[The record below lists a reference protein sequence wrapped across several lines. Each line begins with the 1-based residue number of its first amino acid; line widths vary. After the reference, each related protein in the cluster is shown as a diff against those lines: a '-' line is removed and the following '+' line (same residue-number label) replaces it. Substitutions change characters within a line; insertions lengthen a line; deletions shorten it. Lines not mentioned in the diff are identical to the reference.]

1 MRIALPIWE
10 DKISP
15 VLDTASRLMI
25 VEEVNGSECSR
36 FELYM
41 DEEGLSRKCLRI
53 QRIGV
58 DTLICGAISRPFM
71 RMLRAFDITII
82 PEIAGRADDVLMAYF
97 QGELFHS
104 AFLMPGCKRK
114 GTQNDSK
121 RIVDSGQREGR
132 IAGRASRRLENR
144 PKEQSKRRQEE

>member
-36 FELYM
+36 FELYI

-82 PEIAGRADDVLMAYF
+82 PEIAGRADDVLRAYF

-104 AFLMPGCKRK
+104 SFLMPGCKRK
-114 GTQNDSK
+114 GTHK
-121 RIVDSGQREGR
+121 RFKKDRRLGEKGRPDCREG
-132 IAGRASRRLENR
+132 IT
-144 PKEQSKRRQEE
+144 PT